1 MVFIEIYRDLM
12 YLSIFLCIDGSPV
25 SVILSAPQH
34 TPEGQPFQLNCS
46 STIAPVGQSAEFLV
60 NGETLTYI
68 RRHKIMCFNTDL
80 GTKCRTGMCRCSSD
94 GRSFAI
100 YHKLS
105 IVKTANDNFTCKMT
119 FPNEMVI
126 VSNAVSV
133 SITGFPTL
141 VMNSSFLCKGPESV
155 TLVCS
160 LEGTLAEFEFIGWK
174 HSFNGT
180 FIRQLKGIKEGK
192 FFFLL
197 LNPCSFQDAGEYVCS
212 VWYKVLKETFTVHK
226 STTLSV
232 LDKAVITEK
241 SALRQGS
248 NLDHVVFSVLFYSSS
263 TIQSVEWFLENITM
277 SFPSNDHN
285 ISQMSVYINMY
296 GKTVEINGFK
306 SEMVTKLAY
315 NLQNKYAICIT
326 NTYGKTCEEISYS
339 GKILDKDSSLNVFW
353 IMLGVVIVVLV
364 SGLITVTAILSL
376 KRKKQTGRLIYR
388 IESSNVSTVVS
399 GNENQYMEPNAEHDV
414 HLYEAGNRPYSELV
428 PYQTTRVY
436 ETSHGYLE
444 IQDGM
449 NMDTSTRSSDN
460 YEKVE

>member
-1 MVFIEIYRDLM
+1 MVFMEIYCVLM
-12 YLSIFLCIDGSPV
+12 YLSFFLCIDGSPV
-25 SVILSAPQH
+25 SVILFAPQH

-46 STIAPVGQSAEFLV
+46 SNIAPVGQSAEFLI
-60 NGETLTYI
+60 NGETLTYV
-68 RRHKIMCFNTDL
+68 RRHKTMCFNTAL
-80 GTKCRTGMCRCSSD
+80 GTKCRNGMCRCSLD

-119 FPNEMVI
+119 FPNEMVV

-133 SITGFPTL
+133 SIRDFPTL
-141 VMNSSFLCKGPESV
+141 SMNSSFRCKGPESV

-160 LEGTLAEFEFIGWK
+160 LEGTPSEFEFIGWK

-180 FIRQLKGIKEGK
+180 FVRHLKGIKEGK

-197 LNPCSFQDAGEYVCS
+197 LNLCSYQDAGEYVCS
-212 VWYKVLKETFTVHK
+212 LWYKVLNETVTIHT
-226 STTLSV
+226 STTLTI

-248 NLDHVVFSVLFYSSS
+248 NLDNVVFSVLFYSSS

-285 ISQMSVYINMY
+285 ISQMSVYINMF
-296 GKTVEINGFK
+296 GKTVEMNGFK
-306 SEMVTKLAY
+306 SEMVTKNVN

-326 NTYGKTCEEISYS
+326 NTYGKTCGEISYNE
-339 GKILDKDSSLNVFW
+339 KIFDKDSSLNVFW
-353 IMLGVVIVVLV
+353 IMLGVVIVVPV
-364 SGLITVTAILSL
+364 SGLITVTAILFI
-376 KRKKQTGRLIYR
+376 KRKKQTERLIYR
-388 IESSNVSTVVS
+388 IVSSNGNTVIS
-399 GNENQYMEPNAEHDV
+399 GNENQYIEPNAEHDV
-414 HLYEAGNRPYSELV
+414 HPYETGNRPYSELV

-444 IQDGM
+444 IQAGM
-449 NMDTSTRSSDN
+449 DMDTSRPSSDN